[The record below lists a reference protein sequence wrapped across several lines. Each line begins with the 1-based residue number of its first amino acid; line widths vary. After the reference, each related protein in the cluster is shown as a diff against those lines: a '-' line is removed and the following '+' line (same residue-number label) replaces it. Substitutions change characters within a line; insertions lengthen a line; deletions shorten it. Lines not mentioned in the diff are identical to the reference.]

1 MRFIQRLSVLAF
13 AAVVALALFCQPQMR
28 ADAAMMMMDDPFPAG
43 LELDC
48 RVAGAL
54 GVEGEWEYDGD
65 IWPELYDFPGWLNY
79 WELKIYNR
87 IYDRLPPGHRV
98 ICNVYIPPY
107 STDLELAR
115 EAADY
120 AGYEWGEDETAEELA
135 NIAIELI
142 DEGYWASIE
151 SGGNNP

>member
-1 MRFIQRLSVLAF
+1 MRFIQRLSVLVC

-107 STDLELAR
+107 STDLTTAR
-115 EAADY
+115 NAANAVGIDY
-120 AGYEWGEDETAEELA
+120 VGNETAVQLA
-135 NIAIELI
+135 NAVIEHV
-142 DEGYWASIE
+142 DGGYWASFE
-151 SGGNNP
+151 AGGN